1 MPKRILFALI
11 VMVLVLLTAACDS
24 ASSEYVLGDTLLEE
38 DFSETVAWEN
48 FTADDVDLRVSDGV
62 YRAQTGP
69 GGYTWGLNAM
79 EHTDV
84 VIEVTA
90 EQASAYENN
99 GYGVMCRADPNNT
112 GDGYYFLI
120 SGDGFYSIR
129 KGEAE
134 NVNPLVDWTAH
145 STINTGQGSN
155 TIRAVC
161 IGNYLAL
168 YVNDRF
174 LTEIEDS
181 GGYSS
186 GYAGLSVAAFTD
198 ESADTTL
205 PINADIIFDDLT
217 IWAASLS
224 N

>member
-1 MPKRILFALI
+1 MRNRILLI
-11 VMVLVLLTAACDS
+11 MLLASLIFVTAACS
-24 ASSEYVLGDTLLEE
+24 TASTDYVLGDTLLQE
-38 DFSETVAWEN
+38 DFSEASAWEN
-48 FTADDVDLRVSDGV
+48 FTAEDVVLQVSDGI
-62 YRAQTGP
+62 YQAQTGP
-69 GGYTWGLNAM
+69 GGYTWGLNET

-90 EQASAYENN
+90 NQTSVYENN
-99 GYGVMCRADPNNT
+99 AYGVMCRADPSNN
-112 GDGYYFLI
+112 GDGYYFLV

-134 NVNPLVDWTAH
+134 SVSPLVDWTSH
-145 STINTGQGSN
+145 STVNTGQARN

-174 LTEIEDS
+174 LAEAEDS
-181 GGYSS
+181 SYSI

-198 ESADTTL
+198 ESATNVG
-205 PINADIIFDDLT
+205 PANADITFDNLT

>member
-1 MPKRILFALI
+1 MHYRILLIAALI
-11 VMVLVLLTAACDS
+11 VAVTACGG
-24 ASSEYVLGDTLLEE
+24 ASRNYVLGETLLQEE
-38 DFSETVAWEN
+38 FSEANAWEN
-48 FTADDVDLRVSDGV
+48 FTADDVALQVSDGV
-62 YRAQTGP
+62 YQAQTGP
-69 GGYTWGLNAM
+69 GGYTWGLNQT

-84 VIEVTA
+84 VIEV
-90 EQASAYENN
+90 QADQTSAYENN
-99 GYGVMCRADPNNT
+99 GYGIMCRAETDNN

-129 KGEAE
+129 KGEAD
-134 NVNPLVDWTAH
+134 NVNPLVDWAAH
-145 STINTGQGSN
+145 SAINTGQASN

-161 IGNYLAL
+161 VGNYLAL

-174 LTEIEDS
+174 LAEIEDS
-181 GGYSS
+181 TYSS

-198 ESADTTL
+198 ESAASVG
-205 PINADIIFDDLT
+205 PVKADITFDNLT

>member
-1 MPKRILFALI
+1 MPKRILFVLI
-11 VMVLVLLTAACDS
+11 VMVLALLTAACDS

-38 DFSETVAWEN
+38 DFSETAAWEN

-99 GYGVMCRADPNNT
+99 GYGVMCRADPNNN
-112 GDGYYFLI
+112 GDGYFFLF
-120 SGDGFYSIR
+120 SGDGFYSISN
-129 KGEAE
+129 GEAE

-145 STINTGQGSN
+145 SPINTGLGSN

-161 IGNYLAL
+161 IGNYLAF

-181 GGYSS
+181 GYSS